1 HSKRTGSTVVHR
13 RTVLFRAV
21 ERSELVP
28 VDERGGAGRRSREIG
43 PKILQKNLADYD
55 VDHGNS
61 RNRGSPRDQAAGDCG
76 QQRACFLAS
85 PAPKSGQA
93 QGQSLPDGGRATHN
107 ELIGAWRELLRS

>member
-1 HSKRTGSTVVHR
+1 MVRPTCLIKGALPGSVEHEMHDVSFHDPDIGESDVGIRIEQHSKRTGSTVVHR

-61 RNRGSPRDQAAGDCG
+61 RNRGSP
-76 QQRACFLAS
+76 
-85 PAPKSGQA
+85 
-93 QGQSLPDGGRATHN
+93 
-107 ELIGAWRELLRS
+107 